1 MIWKI
6 LDEASAESNI
16 DKILNE
22 ALAELNISKMTRHT
36 RLERNSN
43 NIVRGFSRVQ
53 YCWYDFQAECGV
65 LFWPYN
71 AMMEY
76 CTVNMDFI
84 VSLRN
89 TRICPPHLPHAIIFK
104 LHLDLKS
111 PHQFVLKYF
120 PQIRYC
126 GRRRFDN
133 F

>member
-36 RLERNSN
+36 
-43 NIVRGFSRVQ
+43 SRVQ

-126 GRRRFDN
+126 GRRQFDN